1 MNILMAELP
10 ENSNLQSIELSVCM
24 GCIQVFGFFCVFFNC
39 GCWSGCR
46 KGGSDRDEKSSGGLF
61 VNCESWE
68 TKL

>member
-1 MNILMAELP
+1 MNTLMAELP
-10 ENSNLQSIELSVCM
+10 ENSNLQSIELSVVWD
-24 GCIQVFGFFCVFFNC
+24 VFSFLFFCGFFNC